1 MRKHFIASALLA
13 AALLGSVVPSAAQQV
28 GLDPNSVLPVDPA
41 VKVGTLPNGVRY
53 YIRVNSEPRERAEL
67 RLVVRAGSV
76 LEDEDQQGLAHF
88 VEHMAFNG
96 TRNFEKQELVDYLEG
111 IGMRFGPE
119 LNAYTSF
126 DQTVYMLKVPTD
138 SAELVTTAFQ
148 ILEDWAHGISFDH
161 EEIDKERGVVIEE
174 WRLGQGAAARLQ
186 EKQFPILFKDS
197 RYAERLPIGKPEIL
211 ESFDYEVLKRFYR
224 DWYRPDLMA
233 VVAVGDFD
241 PDVIAGLIQKHFSGL
256 KSSDNPRERT
266 VYAVPGHAET
276 LFAIATDPEMTFNS
290 VNVYWKQDLR
300 DENTFGAY
308 RQSVVEAL
316 YNQML
321 NQRLFELTQEAD
333 PPFLGAF
340 SGQGRF
346 IGAKE
351 VYILGAGAPDN
362 GIERALG
369 AVLTEAERVAR
380 FGFTESELEREKR
393 ELLRSMEQAYAERE
407 NTESSVYASE
417 YIRSFLWD
425 EPIPGIANEFEFTK
439 QFAPGINLDDV
450 NRLAREWI
458 IDENR
463 VILVSAPEKETVSVP
478 GEDDLTAVFTAVAA
492 TEITAYEDAATDAPL
507 VARVPEPAAIVEEEA
522 IEELGVQ
529 YWKLAN
535 SVRVFLKPT
544 DFKDDE
550 ILFRSWS
557 PGGSSLS
564 SDEDFIA
571 SVTAVSAVTQGGAGD
586 FSLVDLQK
594 ALAGKAVRVSPYVS
608 SQTEGISGS
617 ASPSDVETMFQ
628 LIYLYFTAPRR
639 DEEAF
644 QSLTTRL
651 NAFLTNRSADPI
663 AAYRDTVQVTLSQNH
678 FRARPASIELYAEM
692 DLDKSFAF
700 YRDRFADASDFAFFL
715 VGTFDP
721 DSLKPLI
728 KTYLGGLPSTGR
740 VETWR
745 DEEIR
750 PPTGVI
756 RKEVYRGIEPKSQ
769 TQITFT
775 GPFDWTRENR
785 YAMRSLAA
793 VLRIR
798 LRNVLREDLGGTYGV
813 GVSGIPSRDPQQ
825 EYSFTITFGTAPE
838 RLKELSDAVFLQ
850 IDSLQS
856 YGPRQEDID
865 KVKEAQRRQRETDLR
880 ENSYWLS
887 QLVSA
892 DRYDAD
898 PRNILTY
905 EELIDTL
912 DIEMIREAAIRYLR
926 TDNFVQVS
934 LYPEKEAE
942 EPSQQ

>member
-1 MRKHFIASALLA
+1 
-13 AALLGSVVPSAAQQV
+13 
-28 GLDPNSVLPVDPA
+28 
-41 VKVGTLPNGVRY
+41 
-53 YIRVNSEPRERAEL
+53 
-67 RLVVRAGSV
+67 
-76 LEDEDQQGLAHF
+76 
-88 VEHMAFNG
+88 MAFNG

-126 DQTVYMLKVPTD
+126 DQTVYMLEVPTD
-138 SAELVTTAFQ
+138 SAELITTAFQ

-174 WRLGQGAAARLQ
+174 WRLGQGASARLQ

-197 RYAERLPIGKPEIL
+197 RYAERMPIGKPEIL
-211 ESFDYEVLKRFYR
+211 ESFDYDVLKRFYR

-241 PDVIAGLIQKHFSGL
+241 PAVIEGLIQKHFTGL
-256 KSSDNPRERT
+256 ESPDNLRERT
-266 VYAVPGHAET
+266 VYPVPDHDEA

-290 VNVYWKQDLR
+290 VSVYWKQDLR
-300 DENTFGAY
+300 DESTFGAY

-321 NQRLFELTQEAD
+321 NQRLY

-346 IGAKE
+346 IGTKE

-362 GIERALG
+362 GIERALE

-380 FGFTESELEREKR
+380 FGLTESELEREKR

-425 EPIPGIANEFEFTK
+425 EPTPGIANEFEWTK
-439 QFAPGINLDDV
+439 QFAPGITLDDV
-450 NRLAREWI
+450 NGLAREWI

-478 GEDDLTAVFTAVAA
+478 GEDDLTAVFSAVAA
-492 TEITAYEDAATDAPL
+492 AEITAYEDMATDAPL
-507 VARVPEPAAIVEEEA
+507 VARVPEPAAIVEEDV
-522 IEELGVQ
+522 IEELEVQ
-529 YWKLAN
+529 RWKLAN
-535 SVRVFLKPT
+535 GVRVYLKPT

-564 SDEDFIA
+564 SDEDYIA
-571 SVTAVSAVTQGGAGD
+571 SVTATSAVTQGGAGN

-608 SQTEGISGS
+608 SLTEGFSGS

-639 DEEAF
+639 DAEAF

-663 AAYRDTVQVTLSQNH
+663 AAYQDTIQVTLSQNH
-678 FRARPASIELYAEM
+678 FRARPASTELYAEM
-692 DLDKSFAF
+692 DLDKSLAF
-700 YRDRFADASDFAFFL
+700 YRDRFADASDFAFFF

-728 KTYLGGLPSTGR
+728 QTYIGGLPSIGR
-740 VETWR
+740 VENWR

-756 RKEVYRGIEPKSQ
+756 SKEVYRGIEPKSQ
-769 TQITFT
+769 TRITFT

-785 YAMRSLAA
+785 HAMRSLAA

-798 LRNVLREDLGGTYGV
+798 LREVLREDLGGTYGV
-813 GVSGIPSRDPQQ
+813 GVSGIPSRNPRQ
-825 EYSFTITFGTAPE
+825 EYSFTVTFGTAPD

-856 YGPRQEDID
+856 YGPRQEEID

-887 QLVSA
+887 QLVAA
-892 DRYDAD
+892 DLYDAD
-898 PRNILTY
+898 PRNILVY
-905 EELIDTL
+905 EELIEAL
-912 DIEMIREAAIRYLR
+912 DIEMIREAAKRYLR
-926 TDNFVQVS
+926 TDNYVQVS

-942 EPSQQ
+942 EPPQQ